1 MCATIE
7 KYNAIVRLQEIYS
20 SVFTNCDTPWWGHK
34 KKKSFKQLTMTDTQ
48 QLAALIKACDFA
60 AKKHRNQKRKDGL
73 GKKIF

>member
-1 MCATIE
+1 
-7 KYNAIVRLQEIYS
+7 
-20 SVFTNCDTPWWGHK
+20 
-34 KKKSFKQLTMTDTQ
+34 MTDTQ